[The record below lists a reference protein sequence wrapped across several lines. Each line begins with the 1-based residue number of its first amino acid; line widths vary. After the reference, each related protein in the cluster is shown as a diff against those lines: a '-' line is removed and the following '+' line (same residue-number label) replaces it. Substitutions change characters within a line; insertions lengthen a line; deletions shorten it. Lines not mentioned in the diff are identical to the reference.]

1 MGKENTMICVFTT
14 TVNVTYKTQPK
25 ASQVTR
31 SIKDYFKI
39 TENEFS
45 VKIQTF
51 YLILFRAEITNQP
64 SRKSN

>member
-14 TVNVTYKTQPK
+14 TVNVTYKAQPK

-51 YLILFRAEITNQP
+51 
-64 SRKSN
+64 